1 MWVLPIPLALL
12 WKRFQE
18 CSKEREAANVEV
30 HINSEVVIRNDTNDP
45 ENKIYIFVAGIP
57 VMRIEQ
63 VDKNTENFFAN
74 IKRMYRNKLNRQP
87 IIKGK

>member
-1 MWVLPIPLALL
+1 MMKFLKLL
-12 WKRFQE
+12 WKRWQE
-18 CSKEREAANVEV
+18 RSKEREIANVEA
-30 HINSEVVIRNDTNDP
+30 HINSEVVIRNDKNDP

-74 IKRMYRNKLNRQP
+74 IKLMYRNKLNQQP
-87 IIKGK
+87 IIKSK

>member
-1 MWVLPIPLALL
+1 MINYFKLL
-12 WKRFQE
+12 WKRFQQRI
-18 CSKEREAANVEV
+18 KEREDANIEV
-30 HINSEVVIRNDTNDP
+30 HINSEVVICNDKNDP

-63 VDKNTENFFAN
+63 VDKNTEKFFAN
-74 IKRMYRNKLNRQP
+74 IKQMYRNRLNQQP